1 MLIRTKRHAANE
13 SMMRWRRVLLWGG
26 AEDIALLV
34 PNYPLKSGDAYWY
47 RHLASAPYSPGLLH
61 LPLSARAVRERLD
74 GHAHL
79 YLHYYV
85 VRPLE
90 W

>member
-1 MLIRTKRHAANE
+1 
-13 SMMRWRRVLLWGG
+13 MRWRRVLLWG

-47 RHLASAPYSPGLLH
+47 RHLASAPCSPR
-61 LPLSARAVRERLD
+61 LPLRLD
-74 GHAHL
+74 GRAQL

-90 W
+90 WQQ